1 MIFLDI
7 ERRRI
12 TVPADMQ
19 GVVTGASE
27 RELYR
32 RLLEQDLAP
41 QLAYTENVS
50 QSLSAT
56 TLKRMVTKY
65 SEQLA
70 FQPVT
75 ELRHWFTYRSGAY
88 LDPGYPPL
96 FYGALK
102 TSSFSPNKSAES
114 AIGEGIAGFVA
125 QRMYR
130 CRKLARPNH
139 DYPDI
144 VMERRPDRTYLV
156 EAKATLVSREKI
168 RRIADEEIPKMATMV
183 ISGRLM
189 DTRPV
194 MGLVVGTFFES
205 ETQYYVSIT
214 EIDYDET

>member
-1 MIFLDI
+1 MILLEI

-12 TVPADMQ
+12 IVPADMQ
-19 GVVTGASE
+19 GVVTAASE
-27 RELYR
+27 RDRYK
-32 RLLEQDLAP
+32 RLLQRNLAS
-41 QLAYTENVS
+41 QLPYTEN
-50 QSLSAT
+50 LSGNLSET
-56 TLKRMVTKY
+56 TLKQMVKKY

-70 FQPVT
+70 FQPLN

-96 FYGALK
+96 FYGGFK
-102 TSSFSPNKSAES
+102 TNSFSPNKSAES
-114 AIGEGIAGFVA
+114 AIGEGIAGFLG
-125 QRMYR
+125 QRMYK

-144 VMERRPDRTYLV
+144 VMERQPDRTYLV
-156 EAKATLVSREKI
+156 EAKATLTSKQKI
-168 RRIADEEIPKMATMV
+168 KEIADDEIPAMATMV

-194 MGLVVGTFFES
+194 TGLIVGTFFES
-205 ETQYYVSIT
+205 ETRYCVFIT